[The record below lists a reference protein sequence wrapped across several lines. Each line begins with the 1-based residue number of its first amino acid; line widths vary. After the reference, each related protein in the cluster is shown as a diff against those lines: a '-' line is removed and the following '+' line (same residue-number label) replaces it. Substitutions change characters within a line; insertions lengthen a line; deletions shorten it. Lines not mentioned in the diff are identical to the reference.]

1 MSPNDPLE
9 HTLMDSGSSYTRR
22 DLLKRMGLGGV
33 AAGLASVGL
42 DPLERKPTV
51 PRRAAATMIGVPF
64 EKRDAVRIAIVGTG
78 LRGRSMLGE
87 WLGVDGVR
95 ITALCDVVPDK
106 VEQAAQQMSKAGHDY
121 AVARYI
127 AGERAFEA
135 LCARDDIDLV
145 YTATPWEWHV
155 PVCLTAMQN
164 GKHVATEVPA
174 AYTVDDCW
182 KLVDVSERTRRHCVM
197 LENCCYGS
205 NELMVLNM
213 CRAGVFG
220 ELKHGGAAYNHDL
233 REILFENKDEGLWRR
248 TPHARR
254 NGNLYPTHGLG
265 PVAWYMGINRG
276 DRCDSMVSMSTPEFG
291 LTKWRADHE
300 PRASSKWQ
308 ERYVCGDV
316 NVSLIKTVRGRV
328 IRLEHDVTSPRPYS
342 RINMIQGT
350 QGIFE
355 DYPARVYVEGRE
367 SSHRWGTLD
376 TYKREFEHALWRTL
390 GEKALG
396 AGHGGMDYIM
406 AWRTVQWFREGLA
419 PDFDVYDATA
429 WSVPGPLSEQSVA
442 KGNAPVRFPDFTR
455 GAWREAKPP
464 TV

>member
-1 MSPNDPLE
+1 MTSD
-9 HTLMDSGSSYTRR
+9 SSYSRR
-22 DLLKRMGLGGV
+22 DMLKQVGLGGL
-33 AAGLASVGL
+33 AAGLAAVGV
-42 DPLERKPTV
+42 DSAAAEPTHESHS
-51 PRRAAATMIGVPF
+51 AATMIGVPF
-64 EKRDAVRIAIVGTG
+64 EKRDTVRIAIVGTG
-78 LRGRSMLGE
+78 LRGRSMLDE
-87 WLGVDGVR
+87 WLAVEGVR
-95 ITALCDVVPDK
+95 ITALCDIVPEK
-106 VEQAAQQMSKAGHDY
+106 VAMAVSQMKKAGHTY
-121 AVARYI
+121 EPALYSTGA
-127 AGERAFEA
+127 RAFEA

-155 PVCLTAMQN
+155 PVCLTAMRN

-174 AYTVDDCW
+174 AYMIDDLW
-182 KLVDVSERTRRHCVM
+182 KLVDASESTRRHCLM
-197 LENCCYGS
+197 MENCCYGM

-248 TPHARR
+248 APHTRR

-276 DRCDSMVSMSTPEFG
+276 DRFGSMVSMSTPEFG

-300 PRASSKWQ
+300 PRDSAKWQ
-308 ERYVCGDV
+308 ERYSYGDM
-316 NVSLIKTVRGRV
+316 NVSLIKTARGRV

-350 QGIFE
+350 LGVFE
-355 DYPARVYVEGRE
+355 DYPPRMYVEGRE
-367 SSHRWGTLD
+367 APHRWGTLD
-376 TYKREFEHALWRTL
+376 AYKGEFTHQLWRSL
-390 GEKALG
+390 GEKASG

-419 PDFDVYDATA
+419 PDFDVYDAAA

-442 KGNAPVRFPDFTR
+442 KGGAPVRFPDFTR
-455 GAWREAKPP
+455 GAWREAKPAAI
-464 TV
+464 

>member
-1 MSPNDPLE
+1 MPDSPKY
-9 HTLMDSGSSYTRR
+9 SRR
-22 DLLKRMGLGGV
+22 ELLKHLGLGGV
-33 AAGLASVGL
+33 AAGLTSVAL
-42 DPLERKPTV
+42 EPLGHEPTV
-51 PRRAAATMIGVPF
+51 PLRAAPSMIGVPF
-64 EKRDAVRIAIVGTG
+64 EKRDVVRIAIVGTG

-87 WLGVDGVR
+87 WLGVDGIRV
-95 ITALCDVVPDK
+95 TALCDIVPEK
-106 VEQAAQQMSKAGHDY
+106 VELAVQQMKKAGHDY
-121 AVARYI
+121 EPARFT
-127 AGERAFEA
+127 AGERDFEA

-155 PVCLTAMQN
+155 PVCLTAMRN

-174 AYTVDDCW
+174 AYTVEDCW
-182 KLVDVSERTRRHCVM
+182 KLVDASERSRRHCLM

-248 TPHARR
+248 APHTRR

-276 DRCDSMVSMSTPEFG
+276 DRFDSIVSMSTPEFG
-291 LTKWRADHE
+291 LTKWRAEHE
-300 PRASSKWQ
+300 PRGSARWR

-316 NVSLIKTVRGRV
+316 NVSLIKTARGRV

-367 SSHRWGTLD
+367 PSHRWGTLE
-376 TYKREFEHALWRTL
+376 TYKGEFEHALWRTL
-390 GEKALG
+390 GEKARG

-406 AWRTVQWFREGLA
+406 AWRSVQWFREGLA
-419 PDFDVYDATA
+419 PDFDVYDAAA
-429 WSVPGPLSEQSVA
+429 WSVPGPLSEQSVM
-442 KGNAPVRFPDFTR
+442 KGSAPLRIPDFTR

-464 TV
+464 AV